1 MWGTRSLSAGTER
14 ENPPQQKRPPGRGDL
29 SAVWA
34 GLVVVPPLQ
43 GWAVVA
49 WLLFG
54 IRRVRIAVC
63 GAGATQSRLVALA
76 SVVQFALVLDARQAG
91 LDVVE
96 LRGGHDILRTRRQFG
111 GNLLLRRLN
120 AIRGLRVARESFG
133 NHVRLGFLQVLQ
145 LFKDGDES
153 LGIVAGT
160 VHVLHTE
167 EVGLRFKTAREL
179 QEGQRNSYLRRLVN
193 AIAGPASDKNQRNG
207 AQLSIVHAGLLTDGM
222 VSRYVRYLVRNHT
235 CHFCFIVRSQ
245 NEAAIHVHK
254 SARQGH
260 GVHFIR

>member
-54 IRRVRIAVC
+54 IRRIRIAVC
-63 GAGATQSRLVALA
+63 GARATQSRLVALA
-76 SVVQFALVLDARQAG
+76 PIVQFALVLDARQAS

-96 LRGGHDILRTRRQFG
+96 LRGGHDILRPRRQYG
-111 GNLLLRRLN
+111 GNLLLRRLD
-120 AIRGLRVARESFG
+120 AIGGLRVAREGFG

-145 LFKDGDES
+145 LFEDGYES
-153 LGIVAGT
+153 LRIIPRT
-160 VHVLHTE
+160 VHVLNTE
-167 EVGLRFKTAREL
+167 EVCLRLKTAREL
-179 QEGQRNSYLRRLVN
+179 
-193 AIAGPASDKNQRNG
+193 
-207 AQLSIVHAGLLTDGM
+207 
-222 VSRYVRYLVRNHT
+222 
-235 CHFCFIVRSQ
+235 
-245 NEAAIHVHK
+245 
-254 SARQGH
+254 
-260 GVHFIR
+260 